1 MYKDLTS
8 IELNNTDV
16 KAINNS
22 IRNIL
27 LTRRGSVP
35 GKPRFG
41 SDLHTLIFNQLDSL
55 TESVAKSM
63 IFACL
68 TEFEDRISIVN
79 IDLKS
84 VEEYNKL
91 VITVNYRYKD
101 NFNQSVDG
109 TSVISVIQ

>member
-8 IELNNTDV
+8 IELHNTDM

-35 GKPRFG
+35 GNPRFG
-41 SDLHTLIFNQLDSL
+41 SDLHTLLFSQLDSL

-68 TEFEDRISIVN
+68 TEFENRINIVS

-91 VITVNYRYKD
+91 VITVNYKYKD
-101 NFNQSVDG
+101 NFNQSIEG
-109 TSVISVIQ
+109 NSVISFAQ

>member
-8 IELNNTDV
+8 VELNNTDI

-41 SDLHTLIFNQLDSL
+41 SDLHTLIFSQLDSL

-68 TEFEDRISIVN
+68 TEFEDRINITN

-84 VEEYNKL
+84 VEEFNKL
-91 VITVNYRYKD
+91 VITVDYKYKD

-109 TSVISVIQ
+109 SSTLSFVQ

>member
-1 MYKDLTS
+1 MNFNKS
-8 IELNNTDV
+8 KI

-41 SDLHTLIFNQLDSL
+41 SDLHTLIFSQLDSL

-68 TEFEDRISIVN
+68 TEFEDRIYITN

-84 VEEYNKL
+84 VEEFNKL
-91 VITVNYRYKD
+91 VITVDYKYKD

-109 TSVISVIQ
+109 SSTLSFVQ

>member
-8 IELNNTDV
+8 IELNNTDI

-41 SDLHTLIFNQLDSL
+41 SDLHTLIFSQLDSL

-68 TEFEDRISIVN
+68 TEFEDRIN
-79 IDLKS
+79 ITNINLKS
-84 VEEYNKL
+84 VEEFNKL
-91 VITVNYRYKD
+91 VITVDYKYKD

-109 TSVISVIQ
+109 SSTLSFVQ

>member
-8 IELNNTDV
+8 IELNNTDI

-41 SDLHTLIFNQLDSL
+41 SDLHTLIFSQLDSL

-68 TEFEDRISIVN
+68 TEFEDRINITN

-84 VEEYNKL
+84 VEEFNKL
-91 VITVNYRYKD
+91 VITVDYKYKD

-109 TSVISVIQ
+109 SSTLSFVQ

>member
-8 IELNNTDV
+8 VELNNTDI

-41 SDLHTLIFNQLDSL
+41 SDLHTLIFSQLDSL

-68 TEFEDRISIVN
+68 TEFEDRIN
-79 IDLKS
+79 ITNINLKS
-84 VEEYNKL
+84 VEEFNKL
-91 VITVNYRYKD
+91 VITVDYKYKD

-109 TSVISVIQ
+109 SSTLSFVQ

>member
-1 MYKDLTS
+1 MYKDFVS
-8 IELNNTDV
+8 VEINNTDE

-41 SDLHTLIFNQLDSL
+41 SDLYTLIFSQLDSL

-68 TEFEDRISIVN
+68 TEFEDRINIIN

-101 NFNQSVDG
+101 NFNQSVEG
-109 TSVISVIQ
+109 SSVISLIQ

>member
-8 IELNNTDV
+8 IELNNTDI

-41 SDLHTLIFNQLDSL
+41 SDLHTLMFSQLDSL

-68 TEFEDRISIVN
+68 TEFEDRINITN

-84 VEEYNKL
+84 VEEFNKL
-91 VITVNYRYKD
+91 VITVDYKYKD

-109 TSVISVIQ
+109 SSTLSFVQ

>member
-1 MYKDLTS
+1 MYKDLIS
-8 IELNNTDV
+8 IELNNTEV

-35 GKPRFG
+35 GNPRFG
-41 SDLHTLIFNQLDSL
+41 SELYTLIFSPLDTL
-55 TESVAKSM
+55 TESMAKSM

-79 IDLKS
+79 IDLRS

-91 VITVNYRYKD
+91 VITINYKYKD
-101 NFNQSVDG
+101 NFGQSTDG
-109 TSVISVIQ
+109 SAVISVAN

>member
-8 IELNNTDV
+8 VELDV
-16 KAINNS
+16 ADNKAINNS

-35 GKPRFG
+35 GNPRFG
-41 SDLHTLIFNQLDSL
+41 SDLYTLIFSQLDSL

-68 TEFEDRISIVN
+68 TEFEDRIN
-79 IDLKS
+79 IIDIALKS
-84 VEEYNKL
+84 VEEFNKL
-91 VITVNYRYKD
+91 VITVNYRYRD
-101 NFNQSVDG
+101 NFNQSVEG
-109 TSVISVIQ
+109 SAVISVIQ

>member
-1 MYKDLTS
+1 MYKDLTTV
-8 IELNNTDV
+8 ELNNTNE

-22 IRNIL
+22 IRNII
-27 LTRRGSVP
+27 LTRRGTVP

-41 SDLHTLIFNQLDSL
+41 SDLYSLIFSPLDSL

-68 TEFEDRISIVN
+68 TEFEDRIKITS

-91 VITVNYRYKD
+91 VINITYKYKD
-101 NFNQSVDG
+101 NLGVT
-109 TSVISVIQ
+109 TSGSSSISMAQ

>member
-1 MYKDLTS
+1 MYKDYTS

-41 SDLHTLIFNQLDSL
+41 SELYTLLFSQLDSL

-63 IFACL
+63 IFASL
-68 TEFEDRISIVN
+68 TEFEDRINIIS

-91 VITVNYRYKD
+91 VINISYKYKD
-101 NFNQSVDG
+101 NINQSVDANA
-109 TSVISVIQ
+109 VISMVL

>member
-8 IELNNTDV
+8 VELDVADNN
-16 KAINNS
+16 AINNS

-35 GKPRFG
+35 GNPRFG
-41 SDLHTLIFNQLDSL
+41 SDLYTLIFSQLDSL

-68 TEFEDRISIVN
+68 TEFEDRIN
-79 IDLKS
+79 IIDIALKS
-84 VEEYNKL
+84 VEEFNKL
-91 VITVNYRYKD
+91 VITVNYRYRD

-109 TSVISVIQ
+109 SAVISVIQ

>member
-8 IELNNTDV
+8 IELNNTEE

-35 GKPRFG
+35 GNPRFG
-41 SDLHTLIFNQLDSL
+41 SDLYTLIFSPLDSL

-68 TEFEDRISIVN
+68 TEFENRISITS

-91 VITVNYRYKD
+91 VITVNYKYKD
-101 NFNQSVDG
+101 NFNKSVEAN
-109 TSVISVIQ
+109 SVVSFNQ

>member
-1 MYKDLTS
+1 MYKDLTT
-8 IELNNTDV
+8 IELHNTEI

-22 IRNIL
+22 IKNIL

-41 SDLHTLIFNQLDSL
+41 SDLYTLLFSQLDSL

-68 TEFEDRISIVN
+68 TEFENRINVIN

-91 VITVNYRYKD
+91 VITINYRYKD
-101 NFNQSVDG
+101 NFGQTLGGSASISFG
-109 TSVISVIQ
+109 T

>member
-8 IELNNTDV
+8 VELDV
-16 KAINNS
+16 ADEKAINNS
-22 IRNIL
+22 IKNIL

-41 SDLHTLIFNQLDSL
+41 SDLYTLIFSQLDSL

-68 TEFEDRISIVN
+68 TEFEDRIN
-79 IDLKS
+79 IIDIALKS
-84 VEEYNKL
+84 VEEFNKL
-91 VITVNYRYKD
+91 VITVNYRYRD

-109 TSVISVIQ
+109 SAVISVIQ

>member
-1 MYKDLTS
+1 MYKDLIS
-8 IELNNTDV
+8 IELNNTEV

-35 GKPRFG
+35 GNPRFG
-41 SDLHTLIFNQLDSL
+41 SELYTLIFSPLDTL
-55 TESVAKSM
+55 TESMAKSM

-79 IDLKS
+79 IELKS

-91 VITVNYRYKD
+91 VITIDYKYRD
-101 NFNQSVDG
+101 VFNQS
-109 TSVISVIQ
+109 TEANATISIVQ